1 MKKIISFIFIL
12 VYVLFI
18 NLNNVLASEFGNE
31 LDNNKINKMK
41 TKDVNLENVDKNNM
55 SSASIEDIFG
65 DEQAFPFIAGLGKNA
80 AH

>member
-1 MKKIISFIFIL
+1 MKKVISFLFIL

-18 NLNNVLASEFGNE
+18 NLGNVLANEIGNE
-31 LDNNKINKMK
+31 LDNKINKMK
-41 TKDVNLENVDKNNM
+41 TKGVNPENVDKNNM
-55 SSASIEDIFG
+55 SRASIEDIFG

>member
-1 MKKIISFIFIL
+1 MKKVISFLFIL

-18 NLNNVLASEFGNE
+18 NLNNVLANEIGNE
-31 LDNNKINKMK
+31 LDNKINKMK
-41 TKDVNLENVDKNNM
+41 TKGVNPENVDKNNM
-55 SSASIEDIFG
+55 SRASIEDIFG